1 MTATQMTQVLTSS
14 HLGADLEAKPR
25 PLGSILASR
34 AILVAAVGL
43 VLYTVFELLVDPP
56 VNVMNFFTHHFL
68 HVVAT
73 AIFIWIACWMTL
85 CDSIFRPVEAIFHH
99 LYHIRLGRLEKLQY
113 RTEVKE
119 MMLIINGINLLV
131 ERLEKSPRP
140 EALSYALGEVQQL
153 RGLLRETP
161 DPSDESRVE
170 IMRTLTRLESHL
182 LDLRCLQ
189 KPNAS

>member
-1 MTATQMTQVLTSS
+1 MTATQMTQVLTGSNF
-14 HLGADLEAKPR
+14 GTDLESKPR

-34 AILVAAVGL
+34 AILVAAIGL

-56 VNVMNFFTHHFL
+56 ADVMNFFTHHFL

-73 AIFIWIACWMTL
+73 AIFIWTACWLTL
-85 CDSIFRPVEAIFHH
+85 RDSIFRPVEAIFHH

-119 MMLIINGINLLV
+119 MMLIISGINMLV

-153 RGLLRETP
+153 RSLLRETA
-161 DPSDESRVE
+161 DSADESRVE
-170 IMRTLTRLESHL
+170 VMRTLTRLESHL